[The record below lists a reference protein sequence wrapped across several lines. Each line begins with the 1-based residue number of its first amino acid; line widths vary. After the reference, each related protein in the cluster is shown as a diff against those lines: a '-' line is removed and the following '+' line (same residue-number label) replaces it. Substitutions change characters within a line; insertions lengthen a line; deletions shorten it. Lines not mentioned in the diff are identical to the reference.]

1 MREYA
6 KFSRNKRL
14 HSIIAYVVDVASVA
28 LLLIF
33 LVIFFFSYIFLVSV
47 VNGTSMVP
55 TLQENDCLLV
65 SPLDKRLKTGDI
77 VIIDLENA
85 TLLDDQQQ
93 PYSAPGLHEC
103 IIKRV
108 IATGGQELRIDYGQG
123 TVSLDGKILDEPYVS
138 SGITEPMGREAFHYP
153 IRIPE
158 GYVFVMG
165 DNRSISMDSRYAD
178 VGLIPV
184 DAVRGKAVLR
194 AYPYSA
200 FGFID

>member
-6 KFSRNKRL
+6 KFSRNRRL
-14 HSIIAYVVDVASVA
+14 HSIIAYVVDVSSVA

-33 LVIFFFSYIFLVSV
+33 LVIFFFSYILLVSV

-77 VIIDLENA
+77 VIIDLEDA
-85 TLLDDQQQ
+85 TLLDEQQQ
-93 PYSAPGLHEC
+93 PYAAPGLHEC

-108 IATGGQELRIDYGQG
+108 IATGGQELHIDYAQG
-123 TVSLDGKILDEPYVS
+123 TVSLDGEILDEPYVS
-138 SGITEPMGREAFHYP
+138 SGITDPADDAAFSYP

-165 DNRSISMDSRYAD
+165 DNRAISMDSRYAD
-178 VGLIPV
+178 VGLVPV

-194 AYPYSA
+194 AYPYST
-200 FGFID
+200 FGLID